1 MECFERLETR
11 ASPSAESL
19 LLGSWIVSKRLW
31 DLTAFLLKNGARR
44 KYFAFSF
51 VLGSPDVLDNLREK
65 SFFETQ
71 EEGWIKSFV
80 RRKIVFRVKG
90 WNSESNW
97 NCLLASH
104 FSNAGSFSQRNVQCE
119 NPSFAFYFTPES
131 ATCLML
137 VNSVRPGSWKKCSRF
152 IRFQSSGV
160 VERKEKS

>member
-1 MECFERLETR
+1 
-11 ASPSAESL
+11 
-19 LLGSWIVSKRLW
+19 
-31 DLTAFLLKNGARR
+31 LTAFLLKNGARR

-65 SFFETQ
+65 SFFGTQ
-71 EEGWIKSFV
+71 EEGWIKKFCST
-80 RRKIVFRVKG
+80 K
-90 WNSESNW
+90 N
-97 NCLLASH
+97 
-104 FSNAGSFSQRNVQCE
+104 SFSSERMKFGIELELSAGFSFLKRWQFQPEKRSMR